1 MKKLLSFPLLI
12 ACIAALGAALV
23 LVRVLTQGPKMDYD
37 SIFYVVAANGL
48 LDGLGYLNVTG
59 WPAVN
64 HPPLFSVLLAAT
76 SLVGLT
82 PLQAA
87 GWVNA
92 AALGLTIFVG
102 GQWLSQRVASRFLV
116 AWTCLAFALTPHVLE
131 ATYRAQSEP
140 TFILFTT
147 LALLQIDKFL
157 NAAKRSS
164 LIWAAAFTALA
175 CMTRLIGVALIAF
188 MLGLLLFQHG
198 AAVQEKLKRMAIYAA
213 IATAP
218 IGVWVIRNYL
228 AKASLT
234 GPRPFRDGDLSTTAQ
249 LVLEILAE
257 WVPFTA
263 TQGLSNI
270 AVGVTGA
277 LALAMAALVGYAFVR
292 WLQAEASPGNNF
304 VVVNGGFVLLYIAFL
319 TISVTF
325 THPLTMEYRYLV
337 PMWMPLLFTAILFID
352 RIPGRCEPGR
362 LRKVLGDRTGLWA
375 RAGTAGGLAIKVGLC
390 LWVVL
395 LAHGSL
401 SKALAAAS
409 GPADTWSL
417 RYWQESRVLEYL
429 RRQNPDGRI
438 FSNTV
443 PVMRM
448 FHFQDRAE
456 SQLQNRLLP
465 SSKRQLQQQ
474 LRKGDHVVW
483 FHEAYKGHVKKYG
496 LSDMRGLPELETVG
510 EFADG
515 VVFKVKEANR
525 DGGGNA
531 GGTATAFVAL
541 GKPVIR
547 SHFDLHLKDGE
558 LIYAKAP
565 CVRTDAQTRFFLHVH
580 PLNINDPAFP
590 EDRRRHGFDNLDFDF
605 DRWGTLRE
613 GACFVARRLPSYGIA
628 RIVTGQYVSGQGRV
642 WSAGFAPNSPAS
654 AKAVAHHS
662 PPLALLPGG

>member
-1 MKKLLSFPLLI
+1 M
-12 ACIAALGAALV
+12 
-23 LVRVLTQGPKMDYD
+23 
-37 SIFYVVAANGL
+37 
-48 LDGLGYLNVTG
+48 
-59 WPAVN
+59 
-64 HPPLFSVLLAAT
+64 
-76 SLVGLT
+76 
-82 PLQAA
+82 
-87 GWVNA
+87 
-92 AALGLTIFVG
+92 
-102 GQWLSQRVASRFLV
+102 
-116 AWTCLAFALTPHVLE
+116 
-131 ATYRAQSEP
+131 
-140 TFILFTT
+140 
-147 LALLQIDKFL
+147 
-157 NAAKRSS
+157 
-164 LIWAAAFTALA
+164 
-175 CMTRLIGVALIAF
+175 
-188 MLGLLLFQHG
+188 
-198 AAVQEKLKRMAIYAA
+198 
-213 IATAP
+213 
-218 IGVWVIRNYL
+218 
-228 AKASLT
+228 
-234 GPRPFRDGDLSTTAQ
+234 
-249 LVLEILAE
+249 
-257 WVPFTA
+257 
-263 TQGLSNI
+263 
-270 AVGVTGA
+270 
-277 LALAMAALVGYAFVR
+277 
-292 WLQAEASPGNNF
+292 
-304 VVVNGGFVLLYIAFL
+304 NGGFVLIHIALL

-337 PMWMPLLFTAILFID
+337 PMYMPLLFTAILFID

-375 RAGTAGGLAIKVGLC
+375 RAGTAGGLVYKVGLC

-465 SSKRQLQQQ
+465 SSQRQLQQQ

-483 FHEAYKGHVKKYG
+483 FHEAHKGHVRKYG

-515 VVFKVKEANR
+515 VVFQVKEANH
-525 DGGGNA
+525 GGGGDA
-531 GGTATAFVAL
+531 GKNAFVAL

-558 LIYAKAP
+558 LIYAKVP
-565 CVRTDAQTRFFLHVH
+565 CIRTDVQTRFFLHAH

-590 EDRRRHGFDNLDFDF
+590 EDRRRHGFDNLDFNF